1 MVLSMINELLDVKR
15 YVANLQYLICVL
27 LFHLLLDPIISI
39 QSKALWF
46 QTPIT
51 TLTEYTY
58 T

>member
-1 MVLSMINELLDVKR
+1 MINELLDVKR

-51 TLTEYTY
+51 TQTEYTY